1 MQIFK
6 YLNFLSTFFPAC
18 NGKRQSPINIDVDDA
33 KVESTVQDLKFAR
46 YIKTHR
52 LSYSDLDIF

>member
-6 YLNFLSTFFPAC
+6 YFNFLFTFFSAC

-33 KVESTVQDLKFAR
+33 KVESTVTDLKFAR

-52 LSYSDLDIF
+52 LSFSDLDIF